1 MPFRN
6 SSPEPSMSPI
16 SATANVQIGEL
27 FSLLRF
33 LEADPFSFYFCK
45 KCECKDF
52 HWNFSDKRHCDLCGH
67 KPMDHTCWFNTELL
81 KPIQRFGAQG
91 EGKEAF
97 RKLYI
102 LLKRIMLRR
111 TKVERADDLGLPSRV
126 VTIRRDLF
134 NEEEEDL
141 YESIYGDAKR
151 KFNTY
156 VAADVVLNNYAN
168 IFQLITRM
176 RQMADHPDLV
186 LKKHQKDGEGT
197 FVCRIC
203 DDEAQDAI
211 RSKCHHVFCRMCV
224 TEYIEG
230 SLDQNPV
237 CPACSLV
244 LNIDLS
250 APALDVVDEDAFKR
264 GSIVNRIDM
273 STWRSS
279 TKIEALVE
287 ELWKLRS
294 RDCTIKVADRSDLI
308 PDL

>member
-1 MPFRN
+1 
-6 SSPEPSMSPI
+6 
-16 SATANVQIGEL
+16 
-27 FSLLRF
+27 
-33 LEADPFSFYFCK
+33 
-45 KCECKDF
+45 
-52 HWNFSDKRHCDLCGH
+52 
-67 KPMDHTCWFNTELL
+67 MDHTCWFNTELL
-81 KPIQRFGAQG
+81 KPIQRFGAEG
-91 EGKEAF
+91 EGLTAF
-97 RKLYI
+97 KKLYT

-111 TKVERADDLGLPSRV
+111 TKVERADELGLPSRV

-156 VAADVVLNNYAN
+156 VSQDVVLNNYAN

-186 LKKHQKDGEGT
+186 LKKHQDAGT
-197 FVCRIC
+197 FVCRLC

-224 TEYIEG
+224 QEYIDGAIGE
-230 SLDQNPV
+230 DNPV
-237 CPACSLV
+237 CPVCSVV
-244 LNIDLS
+244 LNIDLT

-294 RDCTIKVADRSDLI
+294 RDCTIKVCAPSFVVLWLIVLSPLYFRSLRVFWILFSGD
-308 PDL
+308 